1 MKDVP
6 TVSNAL
12 LTLVEILAKPVTV
25 TLPLF
30 IVLVTVNA
38 SWSDTDPAT
47 VRVSA
52 MFAVYPNKFHLLTVF
67 PRLRWSWSGIKLP
80 SVVPEKARLPPTDNE
95 PETLKSPWTLLVPS
109 ESYPKS
115 IFSLLFAVDIC

>member
-12 LTLVEILAKPVTV
+12 LTLVEILANPVTV

-38 SWSDTDPAT
+38 SWSDADPAT

-52 MFAVYPNKFHLLTVF
+52 MFAVYPNKFHLLAVF
-67 PRLRWSWSGIKLP
+67 PRLR
-80 SVVPEKARLPPTDNE
+80 
-95 PETLKSPWTLLVPS
+95 
-109 ESYPKS
+109 
-115 IFSLLFAVDIC
+115 